1 MRYERIKATYEDMF
15 ERNREFVDE
24 LKAILSTNTE
34 RYVNGHAQ
42 LLVGLGYTVDICERK
57 RLPYEV
63 YRRIL
68 RDDISCVDISGA
80 ISKSTVPICHIDI
93 IPDPQDI
100 GSTADTFISGFIKM
114 FEGKIA
120 STGRA
125 ITDFY
130 ADEDH
135 GFVFV
140 VEDRYRNAFACRIIM
155 REHYDEQRRCVG
167 VTRTSKSMRKMK
179 QQKEKRS
186 TFS

>member
-1 MRYERIKATYEDMF
+1 MIAR
-15 ERNREFVDE
+15 E
-24 LKAILSTNTE
+24 LKTLGVLETGRVQTGAGSTKETGGTGG
-34 RYVNGHAQ
+34 NG
-42 LLVGLGYTVDICERK
+42 GG
-57 RLPYEV
+57 
-63 YRRIL
+63 
-68 RDDISCVDISGA
+68 VDISGA